1 MTPRKLSY
9 DVRVTVESRELLL
22 SIVVKESDGFKASPH
37 CGILI
42 DRKVYGK
49 VTKPPISGW
58 ELLPLFKIK
67 LMDFATI
74 MAMAV
79 LVSTQVLRGQI
90 STQPGHE
97 ILHFVRTE
105 VTEKYQRRDIGAYG
119 A

>member
-1 MTPRKLSY
+1 M
-9 DVRVTVESRELLL
+9 ESHELLL
-22 SIVVKESDGFKASPH
+22 SIVVKESDGFTASPH

-79 LVSTQVLRGQI
+79 LVG
-90 STQPGHE
+90 TQPGHE
-97 ILHFVRTE
+97 ILLFVRIE
-105 VTEKYQRRDIGAYG
+105 VTEKYAWDCIPCWLAVYG
-119 A
+119 LPTISCVSHIV